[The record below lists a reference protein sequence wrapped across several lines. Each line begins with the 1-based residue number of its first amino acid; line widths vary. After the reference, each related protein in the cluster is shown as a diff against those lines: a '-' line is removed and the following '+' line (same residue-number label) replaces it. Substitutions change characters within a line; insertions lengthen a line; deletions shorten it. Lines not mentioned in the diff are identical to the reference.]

1 MLLIKTKDHESHR
14 QFCLSCILSYQ
25 STWSKWF
32 IFKLFSFQIP
42 QRMKSIVFVCFI
54 MKLRINWESSTVIQ
68 VQYANPTT
76 KSPALFLFLFCGWY
90 YFEFKDF
97 RSSLFSLNSSCVC
110 PEATKPQESSFFFL
124 WPLSPIV
131 CDIAFHICHFRTV
144 WLAGCRLYPEHKFTT
159 HTPKAKFI
167 LVLQMIFHSLYSGAL
182 RQKFSLWC
190 EHSCNS
196 KHLSNHLSPIE
207 MLLICFKK
215 TDHVFSF
222 FFMWSIWGCVRKI

>member
-1 MLLIKTKDHESHR
+1 MNHIDNFVCLVFFLTKV
-14 QFCLSCILSYQ
+14 L
-25 STWSKWF
+25 TKWF

-110 PEATKPQESSFFFL
+110 PEATKPQESSFFSSYG
-124 WPLSPIV
+124 LSAQLCVTSLSIFVTSELSDLQDAVYTLNTNSQPTLQRQNLFWFCKWYFIHCTVVPWDRNLV
-131 CDIAFHICHFRTV
+131 CDVNTV
-144 WLAGCRLYPEHKFTT
+144 VTQNTCQITFPQLKC
-159 HTPKAKFI
+159 
-167 LVLQMIFHSLYSGAL
+167 S
-182 RQKFSLWC
+182 
-190 EHSCNS
+190 
-196 KHLSNHLSPIE
+196 
-207 MLLICFKK
+207 
-215 TDHVFSF
+215 
-222 FFMWSIWGCVRKI
+222 